1 MKKKQISIII
11 TLMIISIIIL
21 TLIFF
26 RIIYSNLE
34 EPNLDNSST
43 NSSFDYSLIKETNKN
58 KSSNY
63 LISPYSIK
71 TVLSIIKDG
80 ADNSSLKELND
91 VMGNFRRANIISK
104 NVIGDANLLLINKEY
119 KDEINKNYVNK
130 IEKNYDAEIKY
141 SNITPNNINKWVDN
155 KTNHMIPTLVDS
167 VNPETIMAIINAIS
181 MKASWDSEFDC
192 KNTHISEFNT
202 IDGSIINTIMMVSND
217 AQYIE
222 NDTAKGIIKKY
233 KTYKNDDHK
242 KVNLEFVAIMPND
255 GIDSYIENFNNEEF
269 RNLLSTKDKYKN
281 EDVSLK
287 LPRFKYNYNFNN
299 LMNVLINM
307 GIKSIFNEKTADLS
321 KMTESNSKDL
331 YIGSIKQKSYIEV
344 NEKGTKASAAT
355 IATVDENSA
364 NVPIDIEFDKPFIY
378 IIKQSNSDDILFFG
392 VVYTPTLANN
402 ETNFCN

>member
-1 MKKKQISIII
+1 MNKKQISIII
-11 TLMIISIIIL
+11 ALMIISIIIL

-80 ADNSSLKELND
+80 TNNSSLKELND
-91 VMGNFRRANIISK
+91 VMGNFRRGNITSK
-104 NVIGDANLLLINKEY
+104 NVVADANLLLINKKY
-119 KDEINKNYVNK
+119 KDEINKNYISK
-130 IEKNYDAEIKY
+130 IEKSYDAEIKY

-167 VNPETIMAIINAIS
+167 VNPETLIEVINAIS
-181 MKASWDSEFDC
+181 MNASWDSEFDC
-192 KNTHISEFNT
+192 KNTYISEFNT

-233 KTYKNDDHK
+233 KTYKNDNHK
-242 KVNLEFVAIMPND
+242 KVNLDFVAIMPND
-255 GIDSYIENFNNEEF
+255 GIDSYIKNFNNDEF

-287 LPRFKYNYNFNN
+287 LPRFKYNYDFNN
-299 LMNVLINM
+299 LKDILINM
-307 GIKSIFNEKTADLS
+307 GIKSIFDSSADLS

-331 YIGSIKQKSYIEV
+331 YISSVNHKSYIEV

-355 IATVDENSA
+355 SA
-364 NVPIDIEFDKPFIY
+364 SIDKMASEDVPIDIEFDKPFIY

-402 ETNFCN
+402 ETNFCD

>member
-80 ADNSSLKELND
+80 TNNSSLKELND

-222 NDTAKGIIKKY
+222 DDTAKGIIKKY

-287 LPRFKYNYNFNN
+287 LPRFKYNYNFSN

-355 IATVDENSA
+355 IATVDENAA

>member
-281 EDVSLK
+281 KDVSLK

-355 IATVDENSA
+355 IATVDENAA

>member
-222 NDTAKGIIKKY
+222 DDTAKGIIKKY

-287 LPRFKYNYNFNN
+287 LPRFKYNYNFSN

-355 IATVDENSA
+355 IATVDENAA

>member
-1 MKKKQISIII
+1 
-11 TLMIISIIIL
+11 MIISIIIL
-21 TLIFF
+21 ALIFF

-34 EPNLDNSST
+34 VPNLDNSST

-91 VMGNFRRANIISK
+91 VMGNFRRGNITSK
-104 NVIGDANLLLINKEY
+104 NVIGDANLLLIKKEF
-119 KDEINKNYVNK
+119 KDGINKNYVNK
-130 IEKNYDAEIKY
+130 IEKSYDAEIKY
-141 SNITPNNINKWVDN
+141 SNITPDNINKWVDN
-155 KTNHMIPTLVDS
+155 KTNHMIPTLVDT
-167 VNPETIMAIINAIS
+167 VNPLTVMAIINAIS
-181 MKASWDSEFDC
+181 MNASWDSEFDC

-269 RNLLSTKDKYKN
+269 RNLLSTKDKYKY

-287 LPRFKYNYNFNN
+287 LPRFKYNYDFSD
-299 LMNVLINM
+299 LMSVLINM
-307 GIKSIFNEKTADLS
+307 GIKSIFNPETADLS

-331 YIGSIKQKSYIEV
+331 YVSSIKQKSYIEV

-355 IATVDENSA
+355 IATIDKNAA

-378 IIKQSNSDDILFFG
+378 IVKQSNSDDILFFG

>member
-104 NVIGDANLLLINKEY
+104 NVIGDAILLLINKEY

-222 NDTAKGIIKKY
+222 DDTAKGIIKKY

-255 GIDSYIENFNNEEF
+255 GIDNYIENFNNEEF

-287 LPRFKYNYNFNN
+287 LPRFKYNYNFSN

-355 IATVDENSA
+355 IATVDENAA

>member
-11 TLMIISIIIL
+11 ALMIISIIIL

-43 NSSFDYSLIKETNKN
+43 NSSFDYSLIKEANKN

-80 ADNSSLKELND
+80 TNNSSLKELND
-91 VMGNFRRANIISK
+91 VMGNFRRGNITSK
-104 NVIGDANLLLINKEY
+104 NVVMDANLLLINKKY
-119 KDEINKNYVNK
+119 KDEINKNYISK
-130 IEKNYDAEIKY
+130 IEKNYDVEIKY
-141 SNITPNNINKWVDN
+141 NNVTPNNINKWVDN

-167 VNPETIMAIINAIS
+167 VNPEAMIEIINAIS
-181 MKASWDSEFDC
+181 MKGSWGSEFDC
-192 KNTHISEFNT
+192 KNTHTSEFNT

-233 KTYKNDDHK
+233 KTYKNDNHK

-281 EDVSLK
+281 ENVSLK
-287 LPRFKYNYNFNN
+287 LPRFKYNYDFNN
-299 LMNVLINM
+299 LKDILIKM
-307 GIKSIFNEKTADLS
+307 GIKSIFDSSADLS
-321 KMTESNSKDL
+321 KMTENNLKDL
-331 YIGSIKQKSYIEV
+331 YISSINHKSYIEV
-344 NEKGTKASAAT
+344 NEQGTKASAAT
-355 IATVDENSA
+355 SA
-364 NVPIDIEFDKPFIY
+364 SIDRMAFENVPIDIEFDRPFIY

-392 VVYTPTLANN
+392 AVYTPTLSNN

>member
-255 GIDSYIENFNNEEF
+255 GIDNYIENFNNEEF

-287 LPRFKYNYNFNN
+287 LPRFKYNYDFSN

-355 IATVDENSA
+355 IATVDENAA

>member
-1 MKKKQISIII
+1 
-11 TLMIISIIIL
+11 MIISIIIL

-281 EDVSLK
+281 KDVSLK

>member
-130 IEKNYDAEIKY
+130 IKKSYDAEIKY

-222 NDTAKGIIKKY
+222 DDTAKGIIKKY

-287 LPRFKYNYNFNN
+287 LPRFKYNYNFSN

>member
-80 ADNSSLKELND
+80 ADNSSLKELNN

-233 KTYKNDDHK
+233 KTYKNNDHK

-287 LPRFKYNYNFNN
+287 LPRFKYNYNFSN

-355 IATVDENSA
+355 IATVDKYAA

>member
-1 MKKKQISIII
+1 
-11 TLMIISIIIL
+11 MIISIIIL

-58 KSSNY
+58 KNSNY

-222 NDTAKGIIKKY
+222 DDTAKGIIKKY

-287 LPRFKYNYNFNN
+287 LPRFKYNYNFSN

-355 IATVDENSA
+355 IATVDENAA

>member
-1 MKKKQISIII
+1 
-11 TLMIISIIIL
+11 MIISIIIL

-130 IEKNYDAEIKY
+130 IKKSYDAEIKY

-222 NDTAKGIIKKY
+222 DDTAKGIIKKY

-287 LPRFKYNYNFNN
+287 LPRFKYNYNFSN

-355 IATVDENSA
+355 IATVDENAA

>member
-11 TLMIISIIIL
+11 ALMIISIIIL

-222 NDTAKGIIKKY
+222 DDTAKGIIKKY

-255 GIDSYIENFNNEEF
+255 GIDNYIENFNNEEF

-287 LPRFKYNYNFNN
+287 LPRFKYNYNFSN

-355 IATVDENSA
+355 IATVDENAA

>member
-167 VNPETIMAIINAIS
+167 VNPEAMIEVINAIS
-181 MKASWDSEFDC
+181 MKGSWDSEFDC

-233 KTYKNDDHK
+233 KTYKNDNHK

-355 IATVDENSA
+355 IATVDENAA

>member
-1 MKKKQISIII
+1 
-11 TLMIISIIIL
+11 MIISIIIL

-222 NDTAKGIIKKY
+222 DDTAKGIIKKY

-355 IATVDENSA
+355 IATVDKYAA

>member
-222 NDTAKGIIKKY
+222 DDTAKGIIKKY

-355 IATVDENSA
+355 IATVDENAA

>member
-192 KNTHISEFNT
+192 KNTHTSEFNT

-287 LPRFKYNYNFNN
+287 LPRFKYNYNFSN

-355 IATVDENSA
+355 IATVDENAA

>member
-1 MKKKQISIII
+1 
-11 TLMIISIIIL
+11 MIISIIIL

-355 IATVDENSA
+355 IATVDENAA

-402 ETNFCN
+402 ETNFCD

>member
-222 NDTAKGIIKKY
+222 DDTAKGIIKKY

-281 EDVSLK
+281 KDVSLK

>member
-355 IATVDENSA
+355 IATVDENAA

-402 ETNFCN
+402 ETNFCD

>member
-1 MKKKQISIII
+1 
-11 TLMIISIIIL
+11 MIISIIIL

-130 IEKNYDAEIKY
+130 IKKSYDAEIKY

-222 NDTAKGIIKKY
+222 DDTAKGIIKKY

-355 IATVDENSA
+355 IATVDENAA

>member
-1 MKKKQISIII
+1 
-11 TLMIISIIIL
+11 MIISIIIL

-281 EDVSLK
+281 KDVSLK
-287 LPRFKYNYNFNN
+287 LPRFKYNYNFSN

-355 IATVDENSA
+355 IATVDENAA

>member
-222 NDTAKGIIKKY
+222 DDTAKGIIKKY

-355 IATVDENSA
+355 IATVDKYAA

>member
-11 TLMIISIIIL
+11 ALMIISIIIL

-355 IATVDENSA
+355 IATVDKYAA

>member
-11 TLMIISIIIL
+11 ALMIISIIIL
-21 TLIFF
+21 ALIFF

-91 VMGNFRRANIISK
+91 VMGNFRRGNITSK

-130 IEKNYDAEIKY
+130 IEKSYDAEIKY

-155 KTNHMIPTLVDS
+155 KTNHMIPTLVDT
-167 VNPETIMAIINAIS
+167 VNPLTVMAIINAIS

-269 RNLLSTKDKYKN
+269 RNLLSTKDKYKY

-287 LPRFKYNYNFNN
+287 LPRFKYNYDFSD
-299 LMNVLINM
+299 LMSVLINM

-331 YIGSIKQKSYIEV
+331 YVGSIKQKSYIEV
-344 NEKGTKASAAT
+344 NEKGTKASTAT
-355 IATVDENSA
+355 IATVDKNAA

-378 IIKQSNSDDILFFG
+378 IIKQSNSDDMLFFG

>member
-1 MKKKQISIII
+1 
-11 TLMIISIIIL
+11 MIISIIIL

-281 EDVSLK
+281 EYVSLK
-287 LPRFKYNYNFNN
+287 LPRFKYNYNFSN

-331 YIGSIKQKSYIEV
+331 YIGFIKQKSYIEV

-355 IATVDENSA
+355 IATVDENAA

>member
-11 TLMIISIIIL
+11 ALMIISIIIL

-80 ADNSSLKELND
+80 TNNSSLKELND
-91 VMGNFRRANIISK
+91 VMGNFRRGNITSK
-104 NVIGDANLLLINKEY
+104 NVVADANLLLINKKY
-119 KDEINKNYVNK
+119 KDEINKNYINK
-130 IEKNYDAEIKY
+130 IEKSYDAEIKY

-155 KTNHMIPTLVDS
+155 KTNRMIPTLVDS
-167 VNPETIMAIINAIS
+167 VNPETLIEVINAIS
-181 MKASWDSEFDC
+181 MNASWDSEFDC
-192 KNTHISEFNT
+192 KNTYISEFNT

-233 KTYKNDDHK
+233 KTYKNDNHK
-242 KVNLEFVAIMPND
+242 KVNLDFVAIMPND
-255 GIDSYIENFNNEEF
+255 GIDSYIENFNNDEF

-287 LPRFKYNYNFNN
+287 LPRFKYNYDFNN
-299 LMNVLINM
+299 LKDVLINM
-307 GIKSIFNEKTADLS
+307 GIKSIFDSSADLS

-331 YIGSIKQKSYIEV
+331 YISSINHKSYIEV

-355 IATVDENSA
+355 SA
-364 NVPIDIEFDKPFIY
+364 SIDKMALENVPIDIEFDRPFIY

-392 VVYTPTLANN
+392 VVYTPTVSNN
-402 ETNFCN
+402 ETNFCD

>member
-1 MKKKQISIII
+1 
-11 TLMIISIIIL
+11 MIISIIIL

-130 IEKNYDAEIKY
+130 IKKSYDAEIKY

-222 NDTAKGIIKKY
+222 DDTAKGIIKKY

-355 IATVDENSA
+355 IATVDENAA

-402 ETNFCN
+402 ETNFCD

>member
-11 TLMIISIIIL
+11 ALMIISIIIL

-26 RIIYSNLE
+26 RVIYSNLE

-80 ADNSSLKELND
+80 TNNSSLKELND
-91 VMGNFRRANIISK
+91 VMGNFRRGNITSK
-104 NVIGDANLLLINKEY
+104 NVVADANLLLINKKY
-119 KDEINKNYVNK
+119 KDGINKNYISK
-130 IEKNYDAEIKY
+130 IEKSYDAEIKY

-167 VNPETIMAIINAIS
+167 VNPETLIEVINAIS
-181 MKASWDSEFDC
+181 MNASWDSEFDC
-192 KNTHISEFNT
+192 KNTYISEFNT

-233 KTYKNDDHK
+233 KTYKNDNHK
-242 KVNLEFVAIMPND
+242 KVNLDFVAIMPND
-255 GIDSYIENFNNEEF
+255 GIDSYIENFNSEEF

-287 LPRFKYNYNFNN
+287 LPRFKYNYDFNN
-299 LMNVLINM
+299 LKDILINM
-307 GIKSIFNEKTADLS
+307 GIKSIFDSSADLS

-331 YIGSIKQKSYIEV
+331 YVSSINHKSYIEV

-355 IATVDENSA
+355 NASINKMASED
-364 NVPIDIEFDKPFIY
+364 VPIDIEFDKPFIY

-392 VVYTPTLANN
+392 VVYTPTVSNN
-402 ETNFCN
+402 ETNFCD

>member
-1 MKKKQISIII
+1 
-11 TLMIISIIIL
+11 MIISIIIL

-233 KTYKNDDHK
+233 KTYKNNDHK

-287 LPRFKYNYNFNN
+287 LPRFKYNYNFSN

>member
-11 TLMIISIIIL
+11 ALMIISIIIL

-80 ADNSSLKELND
+80 TNNSSLKELND
-91 VMGNFRRANIISK
+91 VMGNFRRGNITSK
-104 NVIGDANLLLINKEY
+104 NVVADANLLLINKKY
-119 KDEINKNYVNK
+119 KDEINKNYISK
-130 IEKNYDAEIKY
+130 IEKSYDAEIKY

-167 VNPETIMAIINAIS
+167 VNPETLIEVINAIS
-181 MKASWDSEFDC
+181 INASWDSEFDC
-192 KNTHISEFNT
+192 KNTYISEFNT

-233 KTYKNDDHK
+233 KTYKNDNHK
-242 KVNLEFVAIMPND
+242 KVNLDFVAIMPND
-255 GIDSYIENFNNEEF
+255 GIDSYIENFNNDEF

-287 LPRFKYNYNFNN
+287 LPRFKYNYDFNN
-299 LMNVLINM
+299 LKDILINM
-307 GIKSIFNEKTADLS
+307 GIKSIFDSSADLS

-331 YIGSIKQKSYIEV
+331 YISSINHKSYIEV

-355 IATVDENSA
+355 NASIDKMASED
-364 NVPIDIEFDKPFIY
+364 VPIDIEFDKPFIY

-392 VVYTPTLANN
+392 VVYTPTVSNN
-402 ETNFCN
+402 ETNFCD

>member
-222 NDTAKGIIKKY
+222 DDTAKGIIKKY

-281 EDVSLK
+281 KDVSLK
-287 LPRFKYNYNFNN
+287 LPRFKYNYNFSN

>member
-130 IEKNYDAEIKY
+130 IKKSYDAEIKY

-222 NDTAKGIIKKY
+222 DDTAKGIIKKY

-344 NEKGTKASAAT
+344 NEKGTKASTAT
-355 IATVDENSA
+355 IATVDKYAA

>member
-1 MKKKQISIII
+1 
-11 TLMIISIIIL
+11 MIISIIIL

-222 NDTAKGIIKKY
+222 DDTAKGIIKKY

-355 IATVDENSA
+355 IATVDENAA

>member
-11 TLMIISIIIL
+11 ALMIISIIIL

-80 ADNSSLKELND
+80 TNNSSLKELND
-91 VMGNFRRANIISK
+91 VMGNFRRGNITSK
-104 NVIGDANLLLINKEY
+104 NVVMDANLLLINKKY
-119 KDEINKNYVNK
+119 KDEINKNYISK

-141 SNITPNNINKWVDN
+141 SNVTPNNINKWVDN

-287 LPRFKYNYNFNN
+287 LPRFKYNYNFSN

-355 IATVDENSA
+355 IATVDENAA

>member
-130 IEKNYDAEIKY
+130 IKKSYDAEIKY

-222 NDTAKGIIKKY
+222 DDTAKGIIKKY

-287 LPRFKYNYNFNN
+287 LPRFKYNYDFSN

-355 IATVDENSA
+355 IATVDKYAA

>member
-1 MKKKQISIII
+1 MKKKQISKII

-287 LPRFKYNYNFNN
+287 LPRFKYNYNFSN

-355 IATVDENSA
+355 IATVDENAA